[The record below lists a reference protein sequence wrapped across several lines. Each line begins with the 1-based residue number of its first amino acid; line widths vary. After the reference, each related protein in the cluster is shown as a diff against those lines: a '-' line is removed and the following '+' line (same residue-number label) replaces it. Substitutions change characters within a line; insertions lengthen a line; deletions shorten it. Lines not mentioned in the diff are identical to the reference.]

1 MGEAAPQEEHPL
13 VERIDKVAIRA
24 AGGLLWRR
32 ASDPSGEANVEVALV
47 HRPQYDDW
55 SIPKGKLAPGESEVE
70 GAVREVF
77 EETGYRVRLGRPLGE
92 VRYEK
97 KTVLGSKPKVV
108 RYWAMEAS
116 GGSFSATKEVDE
128 LRWLSLAEAEKL
140 LTHDRDRELL
150 DKFVRG
156 PTLTD
161 SVLLVRHARAGD
173 RTQWKGDDRKRP
185 LDEHG
190 WRQAEELVRL
200 LSRFEIEE
208 IVSADYLRCVQTVE
222 PLSRAIGVPIQQES
236 VFSESGYPGHEKDAL
251 WLLRSFGE
259 SHRSSVVCSQG
270 DVIPCLL
277 EDLSAEDHVDL
288 PEPLPMKKGSVWA
301 LTFDGPRM
309 FSAEYFPPPKLD

>member
-1 MGEAAPQEEHPL
+1 LARRVKHG
-13 VERIDKVAIRA
+13 AIRA

-32 ASDPSGEANVEVALV
+32 AKDSADEDRIEIAVI

-55 SIPKGKLAPGESEVE
+55 SIPKGKLAPGETEIE
-70 GAVREVF
+70 GAIREVF

-92 VRYEK
+92 VRYPK
-97 KTVLGSKPKVV
+97 QTPTGPKPKVV
-108 RYWAMEAS
+108 RYWAMEAA
-116 GGSFSATKEVDE
+116 GGGFSSTKEVDE
-128 LRWLSLAEAEKL
+128 LRWVSLGEAEHL
-140 LTHDRDRELL
+140 VTHERDRELL

-161 SVLLVRHARAGD
+161 SILLVRHAKAGD
-173 RTQWKGDDRKRP
+173 RSQWQSDDRQRP
-185 LDEHG
+185 LDEDG
-190 WRQAEELVRL
+190 WRQAEELVRP

-222 PLSRAIGVPIQQES
+222 PLSRATGIPIQQES
-236 VFSESGYPGHEKDAL
+236 VFSETGYPGHEKDAL

-277 EDLSAEDHVDL
+277 QDLSAEDHVDL

-301 LTFDGPRM
+301 LTFDGPRL
-309 FSAEYFPPPKLD
+309 FSAEYFPPPKVD